1 MQTQLFFA
9 ALRGRRVA
17 DRNWFGHN
25 FDFIADTD
33 TEKYY
38 FWIISAMNL
47 DKR

>member
-9 ALRGRRVA
+9 ALRGGIA
-17 DRNWFGHN
+17 DQTCFGHN
-25 FDFIADTD
+25 FEFIADTD

-38 FWIISAMNL
+38 CRIISAMNA